1 MRTARLDLNSIF
13 LVVVLVIS
21 VGFWLRL
28 GLTNKET
35 KTNITGNSGRP
46 DYFIKNFILS
56 GREANGDAY
65 ILIGDYLEYFSSG
78 EIVNITKPCLLISQK
93 EDSPQLIF
101 GDEGS
106 IIDNGTTIIL
116 RGNVQILKES
126 PKAIGE
132 LSEVSTGLLTE
143 SCFSSNWADG
153 TRTRTKELRMQLK
166 PSLNY

>member
-1 MRTARLDLNSIF
+1 MRAVRIDLNTIL
-13 LVVVLVIS
+13 LVVVLVIG

-35 KTNITGNSGRP
+35 KTNITANSGRP
-46 DYFIKNFILS
+46 DYFIKNFVSS
-56 GREANGDAY
+56 GREAGGDAY

-78 EIVNITKPCLLISQK
+78 GIVDIKKPCLLISQQ

-101 GDEGS
+101 GDEGVV
-106 IIDNGTTIIL
+106 IDNGTTIIL
-116 RGNVQILKES
+116 RGNIQILEEL

-132 LSEVSTGLLTE
+132 FAEVSTKLLKD

-153 TRTRTKELRMQLK
+153 TRTHTEELRLRLK

>member
-1 MRTARLDLNSIF
+1 MRTVRIDLSSIL
-13 LVVVLVIS
+13 LVIVLVIS

-35 KTNITGNSGRP
+35 KTNITANPGRP
-46 DYFIKNFILS
+46 DYFIKNFVSS
-56 GREANGDAY
+56 GREAGGDAY
-65 ILIGDYLEYFSSG
+65 ILMGDYLEYFSSVG
-78 EIVNITKPCLLISQK
+78 IVDITKPCLLISQK

-106 IIDNGTTIIL
+106 VIDNGTTVIL
-116 RGNVQILKES
+116 RGNVQILKKLS
-126 PKAIGE
+126 KAMGE
-132 LSEVSTGLLTE
+132 FSEVSTRLLAE

-153 TRTRTKELRMQLK
+153 TRAHTEELRLRLK